1 MKKLI
6 VSLAVAALV
15 TGPLGGA
22 AGANPIEYIKRNGV
36 PKSGCEWQEALG
48 FVNVKECEDTSDW

>member
-1 MKKLI
+1 VKKAIL
-6 VSLAVAALV
+6 SLAVAALLS
-15 TGPLGGA
+15 GPMGA
-22 AGANPIEYIKRNGV
+22 AASANPIDYIKRNGI